1 MKKILLIVLPLMLVF
16 APAFA
21 MEYADNENIE
31 NNLSAVAI
39 AVSGNTVRVSGTNG
53 EDIEVFNLTGVK
65 ITTIKTDTTGKTF
78 TVNLQKGCYLLKI
91 GKVVR
96 KISIR

>member
-1 MKKILLIVLPLMLVF
+1 MLVF

-21 MEYADNENIE
+21 MEYADNDNIE
-31 NNLSAVAI
+31 TNVSSVTI

-53 EDIEVFNLTGVK
+53 EDIEIFNLTGVK
-65 ITTIKTDTTGKTF
+65 INTIKTDTTGKTF

>member
-1 MKKILLIVLPLMLVF
+1 MLAF
-16 APAFA
+16 APTSA
-21 MEYADNENIE
+21 MEPADNDNIE
-31 NNLSAVAI
+31 NNMSAVTFV
-39 AVSGNTVRVSGTNG
+39 VSGNTVRISGTNG

>member
-1 MKKILLIVLPLMLVF
+1 MLAF
-16 APAFA
+16 APTSA
-21 MEYADNENIE
+21 METADNDNIE
-31 NNLSAVAI
+31 NNMSAVTFV
-39 AVSGNTVRVSGTNG
+39 VSGNTVRISGTNG

-65 ITTIKTDTTGKTF
+65 ITTIKTDITGKTF

>member
-1 MKKILLIVLPLMLVF
+1 MLAF
-16 APAFA
+16 APTSA
-21 MEYADNENIE
+21 METADNDNIE
-31 NNLSAVAI
+31 NNMSAVTFV
-39 AVSGNTVRVSGTNG
+39 VSGNTVRISGTNG

>member
-1 MKKILLIVLPLMLVF
+1 MLVF
-16 APAFA
+16 APTFA
-21 MEYADNENIE
+21 MDFTYNDNIE
-31 NNLSAVAI
+31 TNMSTVTI

-53 EDIEVFNLTGVK
+53 EDIEIFNLTGVK
-65 ITTIKTDTTGKTF
+65 INTIKTDTTGKTF

>member
-31 NNLSAVAI
+31 NNMSAVAI

-78 TVNLQKGCYLLKI
+78 TVNLPKGCYLLKI

>member
-1 MKKILLIVLPLMLVF
+1 MKKILLIILPLMLAF
-16 APAFA
+16 APTSA
-21 MEYADNENIE
+21 METADNDNIE
-31 NNLSAVAI
+31 NNMSAVTFV
-39 AVSGNTVRVSGTNG
+39 VSGNTVRISGTNG

>member
-1 MKKILLIVLPLMLVF
+1 MLVF
-16 APAFA
+16 APTFA
-21 MEYADNENIE
+21 MDFTDNDNIE
-31 NNLSAVAI
+31 TNMSTVTI

-53 EDIEVFNLTGVK
+53 EDIEIFNLTGVK
-65 ITTIKTDTTGKTF
+65 INTIKTDTTGKTF

>member
-1 MKKILLIVLPLMLVF
+1 MKKILLTILPLMLAF
-16 APAFA
+16 APTSA
-21 MEYADNENIE
+21 METADNDNIE
-31 NNLSAVAI
+31 NNMSAVTFV
-39 AVSGNTVRVSGTNG
+39 VSGNTVRISGTNG